1 MASIESRIKAL
12 EDGRKERLSTVIVL
26 DNDTAPLEAYKLAH
40 HGLDPDRILTIVIVE
55 GVMEPL
61 PLPDRSVRRG

>member
-40 HGLDPDRILTIVIVE
+40 HGLDPGRIVTISIVE
-55 GVMEPL
+55 GVIDPL
-61 PLPDRSVRRG
+61 PLPSRDIRR